1 MELGIRR
8 DTSLNKKIIEDARM
22 AAKSSRKNSIRITSA
37 TKSSH
42 VGSSL
47 SVIDILAVLFSM
59 KKNDLES
66 NDDTVILSKGHAAAA
81 LYSVLDFFDYLDTS
95 LDTYCLDSSLIYGHV
110 NHHASVEISLSTGS
124 LGHGMPF
131 GLGVAIG
138 KRKRNS
144 LAKTY
149 VVISDGEINE
159 GTTWESALIASHMN
173 LSNLVVIVDRNR
185 IQSLGFTEDT
195 LKLEPLIDKW
205 IAFGWNVKE
214 IDGHSYDEILSNL
227 SSNDGRPTC
236 LIANTIK
243 GKGVSFMEN
252 TIAWHYK
259 SASELELTQAFAEI
273 DGNNQ

>member
-1 MELGIRR
+1 
-8 DTSLNKKIIEDARM
+8 M
-22 AAKSSRKNSIRITSA
+22 AAKSSRKNSIKITSA
-37 TKSSH
+37 IKASH
-42 VGSSL
+42 IGSCL

-59 KKNDLES
+59 KKNDLERS
-66 NDDTVILSKGHAAAA
+66 EETVILSKGHAAAA

-95 LDTYCLDSSLIYGHV
+95 LDTYCLDNSLIYGHV
-110 NHHASVEISLSTGS
+110 NHHASLEIPLSTGS

-131 GLGVAIG
+131 ALGVAIG

-144 LAKTY
+144 LGKTY
-149 VVISDGEINE
+149 VVMSDGELNE

-185 IQSLGFTEDT
+185 IQSLGFTEET
-195 LKLEPLIDKW
+195 LKLEPLVDKW
-205 IAFGWNVKE
+205 ITFGWNVKE

-227 SSNDGRPTC
+227 DSNDGRPTC

-252 TIAWHYK
+252 SIAWHYK
-259 SASELELTQAFAEI
+259 SANDSELSQAYSEI
-273 DGNNQ
+273 DDNFK